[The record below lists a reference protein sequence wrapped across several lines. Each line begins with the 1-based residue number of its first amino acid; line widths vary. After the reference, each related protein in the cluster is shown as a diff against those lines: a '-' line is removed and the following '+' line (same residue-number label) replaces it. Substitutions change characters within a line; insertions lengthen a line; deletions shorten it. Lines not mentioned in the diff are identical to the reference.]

1 MRQKQNEKK
10 RVCLH
15 PTKTRK
21 TKPVPPRSKQLRKTN
36 HNLPQRNRRSVL
48 LRRQMHKPKRTTK
61 TDRAKRRS
69 RNKRSTQIMTCAVCP
84 DVKKHESGNWEC
96 LNPKY
101 SAWLFPAALAEQ
113 QRLCDDK
120 PNHTTQQ
127 PGEHTF
133 GPQ

>member
-21 TKPVPPRSKQLRKTN
+21 TKSVPPRSKQLRKTN

-48 LRRQMHKPKRTTK
+48 LRRQMHKPQWTNK
-61 TDRAKRRS
+61 TDRTKRKQRP
-69 RNKRSTQIMTCAVCP
+69 KRSTPTMTCKQCGKVSKA
-84 DVKKHESGNWEC
+84 EGNWEC
-96 LNPKY
+96 TERH
-101 SAWLFPAALAEQ
+101 WLFSPELAQQ

-120 PNHTTQQ
+120 PNYT
-127 PGEHTF
+127 PEPIGEHTF